1 VELKIV
7 QSPDEETTLI
17 IGPPLIYSE
26 ENVPQ
31 LTHIVN
37 LFLEIFG
44 ECHIFN
50 DRLEGFISVPMHRLN
65 WDVLPVGK
73 RPWEKLYPEVE
84 AVIREQPEGNQQ
96 VIMERFH
103 RVNGY
108 EPSFVAVGRAGFKGY
123 VVFGFP
129 DLNIYILES
138 TQTNNATYVFEENWE
153 RLSQMTKAEILNNE
167 LHKDRIIHRQS
178 WFRKLHKLM
187 IA

>member
-1 VELKIV
+1 
-7 QSPDEETTLI
+7 
-17 IGPPLIYSE
+17 
-26 ENVPQ
+26 
-31 LTHIVN
+31 
-37 LFLEIFG
+37 
-44 ECHIFN
+44 
-50 DRLEGFISVPMHRLN
+50 
-65 WDVLPVGK
+65 
-73 RPWEKLYPEVE
+73 
-84 AVIREQPEGNQQ
+84 
-96 VIMERFH
+96 MERFH